1 MSTILYVLLAILVLG
16 ICIFIHELG
25 HYLAAR
31 ACGLAVLEFAVGM
44 GPKIIGWRK
53 NDIDYSIRAFP
64 IGGFCSFAGE
74 SPDDEESDPRNIN
87 LQPAWKRLIMTAAG
101 PFMNFVLALVLA
113 VVLMAAVGEYVM
125 VNRIDTVTDGSP
137 AATAGLLPGDR
148 IKAGDNDYND
158 VTSAPFVLMI
168 KPATPTGEPK
178 YTKITTSGKTLKDV
192 TLTIERGGSTFD
204 AVVAKQYDAASGRYL
219 MGVTFGVENVRIGFF
234 KAVGSS
240 FAYCAELFKTMIK
253 TLGQMFTQKD
263 VLDQVAGP
271 VGTVSVMTQYAQQ
284 SFAQSFNE
292 GMTMVLNLAV
302 IISMNL
308 GLMNFLPLPALDG
321 GRAVLLL
328 VETVTGKHLSRKH
341 EAIVHFVGLIL
352 LLGLIVLLTGRDILR
367 LFGVNL

>member
-1 MSTILYVLLAILVLG
+1 MKKQKTPEVIRQDIPVLRADPDQGLTGQQAEARKAGGWANAADTGAGLTERQIILRNCLTFFNLV
-16 ICIFIHELG
+16 F
-25 HYLAAR
+25 
-31 ACGLAVLEFAVGM
+31 
-44 GPKIIGWRK
+44 
-53 NDIDYSIRAFP
+53 
-64 IGGFCSFAGE
+64 
-74 SPDDEESDPRNIN
+74 
-87 LQPAWKRLIMTAAG
+87 
-101 PFMNFVLALVLA
+101 LVLA

-148 IKAGDNDYND
+148 ITAVNGESSDEATEISAAIAQTGD
-158 VTSAPFVLMI
+158 S
-168 KPATPTGEPK
+168 
-178 YTKITTSGKTLKDV
+178 DV

-271 VGTVSVMTQYAQQ
+271 VGTVSMMTQYAQQ

>member
-1 MSTILYVLLAILVLG
+1 M
-16 ICIFIHELG
+16 
-25 HYLAAR
+25 
-31 ACGLAVLEFAVGM
+31 
-44 GPKIIGWRK
+44 
-53 NDIDYSIRAFP
+53 N
-64 IGGFCSFAGE
+64 GE
-74 SPDDEESDPRNIN
+74 SSDEATEIS
-87 LQPAWKRLIMTAAG
+87 AAI
-101 PFMNFVLALVLA
+101 AQ
-113 VVLMAAVGEYVM
+113 
-125 VNRIDTVTDGSP
+125 T
-137 AATAGLLPGDR
+137 GD
-148 IKAGDNDYND
+148 
-158 VTSAPFVLMI
+158 S
-168 KPATPTGEPK
+168 
-178 YTKITTSGKTLKDV
+178 DV

-204 AVVAKQYDAASGRYL
+204 TVVAKQYDAASGRYL

-271 VGTVSVMTQYAQQ
+271 VGTVSMMTQYAQQ

>member
-31 ACGLAVLEFAVGM
+31 ACGLAVLELAVGM

-74 SPDDEESDPRNIN
+74 SPDDEESDPHNIN

-148 IKAGDNDYND
+148 ITAVNGESSDEATEISAAIAQTGD
-158 VTSAPFVLMI
+158 S
-168 KPATPTGEPK
+168 
-178 YTKITTSGKTLKDV
+178 DV

-240 FAYCAELFKTMIK
+240 FDYCAELFKTMIK

-271 VGTVSVMTQYAQQ
+271 VGTVSMMTQYAQQ

>member
-31 ACGLAVLEFAVGM
+31 ACGLTVLEFAVGM
-44 GPKIIGWRK
+44 GPKMIGWRK

-148 IKAGDNDYND
+148 ITAVNGESSDEATEISTAIAQTGD
-158 VTSAPFVLMI
+158 S
-168 KPATPTGEPK
+168 
-178 YTKITTSGKTLKDV
+178 DV

-240 FAYCAELFKTMIK
+240 FTYCAELFKTMIK

-271 VGTVSVMTQYAQQ
+271 VGTVSMMTQYAQQ